1 MNSTYFL
8 VPYVLF
14 GAYTACD
21 GGNSIHQGGSKLW
34 SEKYNISVE
43 ATLEVIGGKWKCVIL
58 CHLTHGK
65 RRTSD
70 LKRIMPAITQKMLT
84 QQLRELENDGIVNR
98 IVYNQVPPK
107 VEYELS
113 DYGRSLEPILNALC
127 NWGDQHIVKEYGDK
141 SAVLEDNGLND
152 FNSDNRELVQP

>member
-1 MNSTYFL
+1 M
-8 VPYVLF
+8 
-14 GAYTACD
+14 
-21 GGNSIHQGGSKLW
+21 IRK
-34 SEKYNISVE
+34 KYNISVE

-65 RRTSD
+65 KRTSD

-84 QQLRELENDGIVNR
+84 QQLRELEDDGIVNR

-113 DYGRSLEPILNALC
+113 EYGRSLEPILNALC
-127 NWGDQHIVKEYGDK
+127 NWGDQHIIKEYGDK
-141 SAVLEDNGLND
+141 FSVLEDNGLND
-152 FNSDNRELVQP
+152 FNTDNKELMKP